1 MTEPED
7 AASANEPTPVPSPS
21 RLSAGAQLRQMR
33 EAAGVD
39 VGLLS
44 SAMKVSRQ
52 KLEALEGDRL
62 DELPN
67 VTFAR
72 ALASAICRAFG
83 VDPAPVLERMPVAV
97 PDLRVPDTQLNQRF
111 RGAEERPAPMVG
123 RGTSKLLLLV
133 IAVLVIGAAALW
145 LLPTL
150 PIQLSAPPEAA
161 AMPASAPDGMVREEG
176 VGLAPEQAASTEIPA
191 SPASPASAAEPELAQ
206 PASVAS
212 ASSPAP
218 AQPQPQPQAQ
228 PQAQPQD
235 QAQAQASGDVL
246 GFVASSDTWVG
257 VSDAAG
263 KKLID
268 RLLTAGQ
275 TLAVNGDPPLSVV
288 VGRKDAVT
296 VTVRGQP
303 FDIKTLSPSSVARFK
318 VE

>member
-1 MTEPED
+1 MTDPED
-7 AASANEPTPVPSPS
+7 AAMANTPAPAP
-21 RLSAGAQLRQMR
+21 RRPSAGAQLRQMR

-39 VGLLS
+39 VGLLA

-83 VDPAPVLERMPVAV
+83 VDPTPVLERMPLVV
-97 PDLRVPDTQLNQRF
+97 PDLRVPDTQLHQRF
-111 RGAEERPAPMVG
+111 RGAEERPAPMIG
-123 RGTSKLLLLV
+123 KGTSKLLLFI
-133 IAVLVIGAAALW
+133 IAVLVIGGAALW

-150 PIQLSAPPEAA
+150 PIQLGAPPEAA
-161 AMPASAPDGMVREEG
+161 ATPASAPDGMVREEG
-176 VGLAPEQAASTEIPA
+176 VAPGPEQAASAEISA
-191 SPASPASAAEPELAQ
+191 SVASAAEPAAQ
-206 PASVAS
+206 PVSAV

-218 AQPQPQPQAQ
+218 AQTK
-228 PQAQPQD
+228 D
-235 QAQAQASGDVL
+235 QAQAQADSDVL
-246 GFVASSDTWVG
+246 GFTATSETWVS

-268 RLLTAGQ
+268 RMLAAGQ
-275 TLAVNGDPPLSVV
+275 TLAVNGDLPLSVV

>member
-1 MTEPED
+1 
-7 AASANEPTPVPSPS
+7 
-21 RLSAGAQLRQMR
+21 MR

-97 PDLRVPDTQLNQRF
+97 PDLRVPDGQFNQRF
-111 RGAEERPAPMVG
+111 RGAEEQPAPMVG
-123 RGTSKLLLLV
+123 GGVSKLLLFI

-150 PIQLSAPPEAA
+150 PIQLGAPPPEAA
-161 AMPASAPDGMVREEG
+161 AAPDEAAREQG
-176 VGLAPEQAASTEIPA
+176 AGFVTEQAAAQAPA
-191 SPASPASAAEPELAQ
+191 NAASAAEPEAAQ
-206 PASVAS
+206 PVAA
-212 ASSPAP
+212 ASSPA
-218 AQPQPQPQAQ
+218 QAQ
-228 PQAQPQD
+228 PKEQD
-235 QAQAQASGDVL
+235 QAQAQIQSDGDVL
-246 GFVASSDTWVG
+246 GFAASGETWVS

-268 RLLTAGQ
+268 RLLAAGQ
-275 TLAVNGDPPLSVV
+275 TLAVSGDLPLTVV
-288 VGRKDAVT
+288 VGRKDAVE